1 MDMASDVSP
10 HDLDAERYV
19 LGALMVN
26 TDAIH
31 QVQPILGDQTTV
43 FFKGAHQY
51 MYGAAMR
58 LAQRSD
64 PIDIY
69 TLADELKR
77 ADDLSR
83 AGGVD
88 YLYSVQE
95 SVPSAANAEY
105 YAEAVRDRA
114 TRRALITAGTE
125 IIARAGRADIELEEV
140 VDQAQRI
147 LFEVNYREE
156 RGFVDVETVL
166 RETMEYVEE
175 LFKRKDKLIGIPT
188 GLPDLDQL
196 LYGLNPADLVIVAAR
211 PSVGK
216 SAFAHNIAG
225 NIACRQGPHQKG
237 VAIFSLEMGR
247 EQILTRMLATIGRI
261 DMGRVRQGTLNSDDW
276 RRLSEAAG
284 QLENAQLFIND
295 TPGIT
300 LMEVRSECRRLK
312 MRHPDLGLVI
322 VDYLQLL
329 AGGSRG
335 NHSREQEISEYSRSL
350 KELARELDVCVMAL
364 SQLNRSVE
372 SRTDR
377 RPLLSDLRESG
388 AIEQDA
394 DIVMFLYRDD
404 YYDENSEQAG
414 QVEVIVR
421 KHRNG
426 ALGTV
431 TLDFQGPYLLF
442 KASDHMPAAYV

>member
-1 MDMASDVSP
+1 MALDVSP

-26 TDAIH
+26 TEAIH
-31 QVQPILGDQTTV
+31 QVHPILGDQTTV

-51 MYGAAMR
+51 MYGAALR

-88 YLYSVQE
+88 YLYAVQE

-114 TRRALITAGTE
+114 TRRDLITAGTE

-140 VDQAQRI
+140 IDQAQRI

-175 LFKRKDKLIGIPT
+175 LFKRKDKLVGIPT

-225 NIACRQGPHQKG
+225 NIACRQGADQKG

-247 EQILTRMLATIGRI
+247 EQILTRMLATIGKI
-261 DMGRVRQGTLNSDDW
+261 DMSRVRQGTLNSDDW

-312 MRHPDLGLVI
+312 MRYPELGLVI

-329 AGGSRG
+329 AGGSRSA
-335 NHSREQEISEYSRSL
+335 HSREQEISEYSRSL

-364 SQLNRSVE
+364 SQLNRAVE
-372 SRTDR
+372 SRNDR
-377 RPLLSDLRESG
+377 RPMLSDLRESG

-404 YYDENSEQAG
+404 YYDENSESAG

-426 ALGTV
+426 ALGTI

-442 KASDHMPAAYV
+442 KASDHMPADYV